1 MTQAAITLFQLNQR
15 IRGIIDDAMLHSLW
29 VTAEISQL
37 QVNRNGHCYL
47 DLVEKDEMS
56 DQIRARSRA
65 LIWAPNFRMLKAYF
79 ESTTGQ
85 ALAQGM
91 KVLIKVNVQ
100 FQEVYGLSLIVNDID
115 PSYTMGD
122 LARKRREV
130 LMQLEEEGVSDMN
143 KELPMPPVIQK
154 IAIISSPTAAGYG
167 DFINQI
173 ENNPYRIKFYYKLF
187 PAVMQGDRAAASITA
202 AFDRIFPHAE
212 FFDAVVLIRG
222 GGASIDLMC
231 FDDYWVAFHIAQ
243 FPLPVITGIGH
254 ERDETVADLVAHTRM
269 KTPTAVAAFLI
280 EQAGSF
286 LREVD
291 EKAVE
296 IATLAREVLK
306 AEKQRTENLAS
317 AYVPLVKMSL
327 QKRRSRLERQVG
339 RLPVSVSRRMSEAA
353 NRLERYMDKT
363 GNISKQLFRTRWQEI
378 GLQEQK
384 IRSLPVQRISK
395 ETEKLKH
402 LEQTTRLNDPEL
414 LLEKGYS
421 LTYLN
426 GKLLKNVGMA
436 KPGDEIITNIR
447 DGQVAGQVTRT
458 EKINKKQKRGQ

>member
-1 MTQAAITLFQLNQR
+1 MGQEAITLFQLNQR
-15 IRGIIDDAMLHSLW
+15 IRGIIDDAMLRSLW

-56 DQIRARSRA
+56 DQIRARSRG

-91 KVLIKVNVQ
+91 KVLVKVNVQ

-143 KELPMPPVIQK
+143 KELPVPQVIQK

-167 DFINQI
+167 DFINQL
-173 ENNPYRIKFYYKLF
+173 ENNPYHIKFYHKLF
-187 PAVMQGDRAAASITA
+187 PAVMQGERASASITG
-202 AFDRIFPHAE
+202 AFDRIFRHAD

-286 LREVD
+286 LQEVD

-306 AEKQRTENLAS
+306 AEKQRTDNLAS

-327 QKRRSRLERQVG
+327 QQRRSRLERQVG

-353 NRLERYMDKT
+353 NRLDRYMDKA
-363 GNISKQLFRTRWQEI
+363 GNLSKQLFRSRWQQI

-384 IRSLPVQRISK
+384 IRSLPGRRISK
-395 ETEKLKH
+395 ETEKLKN
-402 LEQTTRLNDPEL
+402 LEQTARLNDPER
-414 LLEKGYS
+414 LLEKGYT

-426 GKLLKNVGMA
+426 GKLLKNVEMT
-436 KPGDEIITNIR
+436 KEGDEIITKIR
-447 DGQVAGQVTRT
+447 DGQVAGQVTWI
-458 EKINKKQKRGQ
+458 EKSTKNKNND

>member
-1 MTQAAITLFQLNQR
+1 MGQEAITLFQLNQR
-15 IRGIIDDAMLHSLW
+15 IRGIIDDAMLRSLW

-47 DLVEKDEMS
+47 DLVEKDELS

-91 KVLIKVNVQ
+91 KVLVKVNVQ

-143 KELPMPPVIQK
+143 KELPVPQVIQK

-167 DFINQI
+167 DFINQL
-173 ENNPYRIKFYYKLF
+173 ENNPYHIKFYHKLF
-187 PAVMQGDRAAASITA
+187 PAVMQGERASASITA
-202 AFDRIFPHAE
+202 AFDRIFRHAD

-286 LREVD
+286 LQEVD

-306 AEKQRTENLAS
+306 AEKQRTDNLAS

-327 QKRRSRLERQVG
+327 QQRRSRLERQVG

-353 NRLERYMDKT
+353 NRLDRYMDKA
-363 GNISKQLFRTRWQEI
+363 GNLSKQLFRSRWQQI

-384 IRSLPVQRISK
+384 IRSLPGRRISK
-395 ETEKLKH
+395 ETEKLKN
-402 LEQTTRLNDPEL
+402 LEQTARLNDPER

-426 GKLLKNVGMA
+426 GKLLKNVEMTRE
-436 KPGDEIITNIR
+436 GDEIITKIR
-447 DGQVAGQVTRT
+447 DGQVAGQVTRVEKST
-458 EKINKKQKRGQ
+458 KNKIND

>member
-1 MTQAAITLFQLNQR
+1 MSQEAITLFQLNQK
-15 IRGIIDDAMLHSLW
+15 IRGIIDDAMLRSLW

-65 LIWAPNFRMLKAYF
+65 LIWAPNFRMLRAYF
-79 ESTTGQ
+79 ESATGQ
-85 ALAQGM
+85 SLAQGM

-143 KELPMPPVIQK
+143 KELPMPPVVQK

-167 DFINQI
+167 DFINQL
-173 ENNPYRIKFYYKLF
+173 ENNPYHIKFYYKLF
-187 PAVMQGDRAAASITA
+187 PAVMQGERAAASITD
-202 AFDRIFPHAE
+202 AFDRIFRHAD

-280 EQAGSF
+280 EEAGS
-286 LREVD
+286 LLQEVD

-296 IATLAREVLK
+296 IAARAREVIK

-327 QKRRSRLERQVG
+327 QQRRSRLERQVG

-353 NRLERYMDKT
+353 NRLDRYMDKT
-363 GNISKQLFRTRWQEI
+363 GNISKQFFRTRWQQM
-378 GLQEQK
+378 GLHEQK
-384 IRSLPVQRISK
+384 IRSLSVQRTSK
-395 ETEKLKH
+395 EKEKLKH
-402 LEQTTRLNDPEL
+402 LEQTARLNDPERL
-414 LLEKGYS
+414 LQKGYS
-421 LTYLN
+421 LSYLN
-426 GKLLKNVGMA
+426 GKLLKDVEMI
-436 KPGDEIITNIR
+436 KEGDEMITKLLN
-447 DGQVAGQVTRT
+447 GQVAGQVTRI
-458 EKINKKQKRGQ
+458 EKSTKNQK